1 MTKAAYLSLGMQK
14 KMGVKK
20 ISFFR
25 QNDDFA
31 AVFVLDLLVP
41 PGD

>member
-14 KMGVKK
+14 KKGGG

-31 AVFVLDLLVP
+31 AVSETYADETISN
-41 PGD
+41 